1 MRPRSGLPMQHIRPD
16 DGWSDD
22 ARDRNY
28 NRPVTHPYPASAE
41 QLWRPDGLYDLVVV
55 LDHNERPRVRGHGSA
70 VFIHIAR
77 PDMAPTA
84 GCIALRPRDLVRL
97 LALLRSPVSLAIGL

>member
-16 DGWSDD
+16 HGWSDD